1 MARRAPL
8 FIDPPGYATAPI
20 RLLIVLMIA
29 KSATCT
35 AKRTFVSS
43 AAVNSH
49 FARAS
54 IHVKSESLREV
65 PMSRFDDV

>member
-1 MARRAPL
+1 
-8 FIDPPGYATAPI
+8 
-20 RLLIVLMIA
+20 MIA